1 MTARARK
8 PSSFSSNSPVRL
20 VEGLAANRHCMG
32 TTVGA
37 LLIRY
42 IHTLGTA

>member
-1 MTARARK
+1 MSLVLAFILSGALSVQAD
-8 PSSFSSNSPVRL
+8 PQDPLAAL

-37 LLIRY
+37 LLIRF
-42 IHTLGTA
+42 